1 MALVWSVERFHV
13 YLLGREFDL
22 VTNHKPLEI
31 IYSPKS
37 KPSARIERWVLQLQP
52 YHFHIIYKPGKENI
66 TDTLSRLPYTD
77 EGKNFD
83 DTENYVNFITMKA
96 VPKAMSAK
104 EIEEVALN
112 DKEMECLRQAV
123 QTGRWEGTECSEQLH
138 VANELCVVGG
148 ILMRGTCIV
157 IPKGLRTTVLTIG
170 HEGHLGVV
178 SMKQHLR
185 TKVWWPK
192 LEKDVERFFKTCEA
206 CQLVGRP
213 DPPETVAST
222 ELLQGPWCAVTIDY
236 LGLLPSGEHIL
247 VVVDYYSRYYKVA
260 VVRTITSEKTIEC
273 LETIFARHRL
283 PEVLVS
289 DNGPNLVSEKF
300 EAFLKENGI
309 KHRRVTTRWAQANG
323 EVERQNRSILKRLQ
337 LAHADDNKTPL
348 PDFGPVTSEEDI
360 VYDSNTDSSSFLP
373 VNDTHQQE
381 IDFIRN
387 NLSQGQI
394 NWPTLGNSPL
404 NEYVTP
410 YLATMA
416 FPTLFPDGKGDP
428 TNPAILQNATLK
440 EKVKHLI
447 KFAEKKDSKWIYR
460 FANHPRF
467 SYWALNMI
475 QCKQILQQ
483 TGFFLKQNPGEQHL
497 TMEEL
502 REMVNNN
509 NTNLF
514 LNKLSRYVTNITG
527 SDAYWYKAKEDLKAI
542 IQHAGPPTFFFTF
555 SAADMHWPELHFLFG
570 NERYEGITG
579 SLSEIR
585 RNNVINNPHI
595 VDWFFT
601 ERLKKFIKHWLYDS
615 LDAKWHW
622 YRFEYQ
628 SRGSIHC
635 HGVAKLNNDPG
646 LCKLSETA
654 LNGYLT
660 ENSKDNATSTIVNEG
675 KMATKKICQYVDW
688 LLSTCNPNPP
698 DNSLWIKPSIH
709 PCQEYH
715 KNIKDSDNDYIDLL
729 NMVQRHTRCSTSYW
743 LRKKHNETEP
753 ECRFNFPF
761 ETCTKTSLHFELIH
775 SKDNTSKYK
784 VQVTTKRNDSR
795 VNNNQRF
802 QLQGWRANCDIQIVI
817 DYYACVEYLAK
828 YAAKSETKSHL
839 LKQAFSTIV
848 HNSQV
853 NTNASSIIKKTVMK
867 TLGQRDFSAQE
878 TMHHLLSLNLLSSS
892 FNVVPITL
900 NGSRRLNITTQ
911 PDDRATTDSLLDAY
925 AERDKYQGT
934 VACDLC
940 NLNFLQFAM
949 KYRLVNGKL
958 VDQPDNVVPRVY
970 PTYSSNPK
978 STNFG
983 LYCKYQLLTIL

>member
-13 YLLGREFDL
+13 YLLGREFEL
-22 VTNHKPLEI
+22 VTDHKLLEI

-37 KPSARIERWVLQLQP
+37 KPTACIERWVLWLQP
-52 YHFHIIYKPGKENI
+52 YHFHVIYKPGKENI
-66 TDTLSRLPYTD
+66 TDTLSRLPHTD

-213 DPPETVAST
+213 DPPEPVAST

-236 LGLLPSGEHIL
+236 LGLLSGEHIL

-273 LETIFARHRL
+273 LETIFARHGL

-428 TNPAILQNATLK
+428 TNPAILKNATLK

-483 TGFFLKQNPGEQHL
+483 TGFFLKQNPGEQQL

-509 NTNLF
+509 NTN
-514 LNKLSRYVTNITG
+514 S
-527 SDAYWYKAKEDLKAI
+527 
-542 IQHAGPPTFFFTF
+542 
-555 SAADMHWPELHFLFG
+555 
-570 NERYEGITG
+570 
-579 SLSEIR
+579 
-585 RNNVINNPHI
+585 
-595 VDWFFT
+595 
-601 ERLKKFIKHWLYDS
+601 
-615 LDAKWHW
+615 
-622 YRFEYQ
+622 
-628 SRGSIHC
+628 
-635 HGVAKLNNDPG
+635 
-646 LCKLSETA
+646 
-654 LNGYLT
+654 
-660 ENSKDNATSTIVNEG
+660 
-675 KMATKKICQYVDW
+675 
-688 LLSTCNPNPP
+688 
-698 DNSLWIKPSIH
+698 
-709 PCQEYH
+709 
-715 KNIKDSDNDYIDLL
+715 
-729 NMVQRHTRCSTSYW
+729 
-743 LRKKHNETEP
+743 
-753 ECRFNFPF
+753 
-761 ETCTKTSLHFELIH
+761 
-775 SKDNTSKYK
+775 
-784 VQVTTKRNDSR
+784 
-795 VNNNQRF
+795 
-802 QLQGWRANCDIQIVI
+802 
-817 DYYACVEYLAK
+817 
-828 YAAKSETKSHL
+828 
-839 LKQAFSTIV
+839 
-848 HNSQV
+848 
-853 NTNASSIIKKTVMK
+853 
-867 TLGQRDFSAQE
+867 
-878 TMHHLLSLNLLSSS
+878 
-892 FNVVPITL
+892 
-900 NGSRRLNITTQ
+900 
-911 PDDRATTDSLLDAY
+911 
-925 AERDKYQGT
+925 
-934 VACDLC
+934 
-940 NLNFLQFAM
+940 
-949 KYRLVNGKL
+949 
-958 VDQPDNVVPRVY
+958 
-970 PTYSSNPK
+970 
-978 STNFG
+978 
-983 LYCKYQLLTIL
+983 